1 METLTCAQWGSYP
14 DREQQLIPQTGTECT
29 RTDDLCVHKL
39 KSELAL

>member
-14 DREQQLIPQTGTECT
+14 DCEQQPQTGTEHT
-29 RTDDLCVHKL
+29 RTDDLCINKS